1 MSREKQ
7 IQKNAET
14 RQAIIDTAIAIGLEQ
29 NFEEVSIRKI
39 TDRLGY
45 SPGIIY
51 HYFKDKQE
59 ILDTIHKQSSMELK
73 RSVES
78 CIRSEYNFEKN
89 IKLVFKMLI
98 ELSINSP
105 EIIRKI
111 LLDKYS
117 FQSETIAIWLEMISH
132 CIDIAVKSNELRPIN
147 SRLTAYILLNS
158 FLVAE
163 MTIKENHLD
172 KNKIEDIL
180 NTELDIVLHGVL
192 N

>member
-1 MSREKQ
+1 M
-7 IQKNAET
+7 QKNAKI
-14 RQAIIDTAIAIGLEQ
+14 RQAIIDAAIAIGLEQ

-39 TDRLGY
+39 TDKLGY
-45 SPGIIY
+45 SSGIIY

-59 ILDTIHKQSSMELK
+59 ILDTIRKQSSMELK
-73 RSVES
+73 QSVES
-78 CIRSEYNFEKN
+78 CICPEYNFEKN
-89 IKLVFKMLI
+89 IKLVFKMLT
-98 ELSINSP
+98 ELSINNP
-105 EIIRKI
+105 GIIKLI

-117 FQSETIAIWLEMISH
+117 FQSETTVVWLEMISH
-132 CIDIAVKSNELRPIN
+132 CIDMAVASKELRPIN

-180 NTELDIVLHGVL
+180 NTELDIVLHGIL

>member
-1 MSREKQ
+1 M
-7 IQKNAET
+7 QKNAET

-45 SPGIIY
+45 SSGIIY

-59 ILDTIHKQSSMELK
+59 ILDTIRKQSSMELK
-73 RSVES
+73 QSVEN
-78 CIRSEYNFEKN
+78 CICSEYNFSKN
-89 IKLVFKMLI
+89 IKLVFKMLT
-98 ELSINSP
+98 ELSINNP
-105 EIIRKI
+105 KIFKLI

-117 FQSETIAIWLEMISH
+117 SQGETTAVWLEMISH
-132 CIDIAVKSNELRPIN
+132 CIDLAIASKELRMID
-147 SRLTAYILLNS
+147 SHLTACVLLNS

-163 MTIKENHLD
+163 MAIKENHLD
-172 KNKIEDIL
+172 REQIEDIL
-180 NTELDIVLHGVL
+180 NTELDIVLHGIL